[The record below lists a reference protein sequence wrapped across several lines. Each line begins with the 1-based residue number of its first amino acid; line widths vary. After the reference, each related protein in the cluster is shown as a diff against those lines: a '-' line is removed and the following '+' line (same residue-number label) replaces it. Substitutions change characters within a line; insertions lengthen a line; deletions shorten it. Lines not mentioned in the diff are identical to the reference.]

1 MKRGLLALIGL
12 AVWAYI
18 IYATHH
24 LGSAKC
30 AEYGQ
35 SYKLK
40 VPDFDGVC
48 IAYLVDGTEVETP
61 IEFVHRMKY
70 NPHTGEKG
78 WRNEP

>member
-1 MKRGLLALIGL
+1 MNKVCAIVGLIVITSLTLAMYNTGK
-12 AVWAYI
+12 
-18 IYATHH
+18 
-24 LGSAKC
+24 AKC

-40 VPDFDGVC
+40 VPDLDGVC

>member
-1 MKRGLLALIGL
+1 MNKIYAAIAI
-12 AVWAYI
+12 AVWAGLVLSLYH
-18 IYATHH
+18 T
-24 LGSAKC
+24 GKVKC

-35 SYKLK
+35 SYQLK

-48 IAYLVDGTEVETP
+48 IGYLTDGTEVETP
-61 IEFVHRMKY
+61 IEFVHRLKY